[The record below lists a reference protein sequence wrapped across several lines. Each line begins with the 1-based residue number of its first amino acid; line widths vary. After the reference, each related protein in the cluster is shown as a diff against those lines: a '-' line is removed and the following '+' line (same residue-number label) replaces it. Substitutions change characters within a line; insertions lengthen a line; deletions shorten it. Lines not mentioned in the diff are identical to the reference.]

1 MKRNVLI
8 LVVSLL
14 SMVSQVAN
22 AQCVVKGKVVEQG
35 TGTPLAYTNVVVYAL
50 PDTTFV
56 KGTTSGDDGSFE
68 ISDVPEEALVRMS
81 MLGYTSKERRVVG
94 GGDMG
99 DIPLAAEVTALKE
112 VVVKA
117 DAVRFDNRGLVAN
130 IEQTPLAKIG
140 SLNDMLGQLP
150 FITTDGKDVKV
161 FGRGAPILCRQPA
174 YSAARRTETNS
185 AFSDKEGRDNHDT
198 RP

>member
-1 MKRNVLI
+1 MTMKRNVLI
-8 LVVSLL
+8 LVMSLL

-161 FGRGAPILCRQPA
+161 FGRGAPI
-174 YSAARRTETNS
+174 
-185 AFSDKEGRDNHDT
+185 
-198 RP
+198 